1 MITITTSVI
10 CKYLKQKFPDISS
23 FVKNGNIDKRAQ
35 KSIGVFM
42 GSDTRSNA
50 NLSIGGIDCTAVRMI
65 PINIQIRWTD
75 DQQACDNQAVDIYN
89 ELLLER
95 QNFDIDEVKVAF
107 IHLLDGAPAPLG
119 RDDKNIC
126 EVVIRANFY
135 YYI

>member
-1 MITITTSVI
+1 MITLTTSVI

-42 GSDTRSNA
+42 GSDTRSNS

-89 ELLLER
+89 ELFLER

-107 IHLLDGAPAPLG
+107 IHLLDGAPVPLG
-119 RDDKNIC
+119 RDDKNTC